1 MTNLTDY
8 DVLVS
13 VQSELDKLRKDYNNL
28 TLENLKMKELL
39 KRCQG
44 ALLFLGEEKLLGEID
59 KTIGECDGGK

>member
-44 ALLFLGEEKLLGEID
+44 ALMFLGEEKLLKEID
-59 KTIGECDGGK
+59 KTIGECDG

>member
-8 DVLVS
+8 DILVS

-28 TLENLKMKELL
+28 TLANLRLIKLL

-44 ALLFLGEEKLLGEID
+44 ALIFLGEEKLLREID
-59 KTIGECDGGK
+59 KTIGECDD